1 MKIVLFANTEW
12 YLYNF
17 RLPLAEALRAQGH
30 EVVLLSPPG
39 PRSADLTERG
49 FKWHPLPMNRR
60 SINPIREIAV
70 ILDVLRF
77 FRREQPDIVHLFT
90 IKCAVYGCLAA
101 ALANVPARVVA
112 ITGLGSVYSST
123 DFKYRLLRPLISG
136 LMRFAFAGDRTR
148 VILQN
153 PEEYAELERIGVPK
167 HRLKFIAS
175 SGVNLRRFSP
185 SPYRLS
191 SHPLRVLCA
200 SRLLWS
206 KGIGLFIEAAR
217 RLKHQGRNFQFLLAG
232 TSDQGNPDTI
242 DSALIETW
250 RHEGDVEIL
259 GHVEDMPQAMA
270 AVDVIVCPSYYRE
283 GVPRTLIEACAM
295 AKPIV
300 TTDTQGCRYAVIH
313 GENGLIVPPRNVD
326 ALVDALI
333 WMDEHRE
340 ELAAMGEAGRR
351 RAEAVFDERIVI
363 GATKKVYEELTTPLP
378 YPLPQENVPPTNMT
392 TL

>member
-1 MKIVLFANTEW
+1 
-12 YLYNF
+12 
-17 RLPLAEALRAQGH
+17 
-30 EVVLLSPPG
+30 
-39 PRSADLTERG
+39 
-49 FKWHPLPMNRR
+49 
-60 SINPIREIAV
+60 
-70 ILDVLRF
+70 
-77 FRREQPDIVHLFT
+77 
-90 IKCAVYGCLAA
+90 
-101 ALANVPARVVA
+101 
-112 ITGLGSVYSST
+112 
-123 DFKYRLLRPLISG
+123 
-136 LMRFAFAGDRTR
+136 
-148 VILQN
+148 
-153 PEEYAELERIGVPK
+153 
-167 HRLKFIAS
+167 
-175 SGVNLRRFSP
+175 
-185 SPYRLS
+185 
-191 SHPLRVLCA
+191 
-200 SRLLWS
+200 
-206 KGIGLFIEAAR
+206 
-217 RLKHQGRNFQFLLAG
+217 
-232 TSDQGNPDTI
+232 
-242 DSALIETW
+242 
-250 RHEGDVEIL
+250 
-259 GHVEDMPQAMA
+259 MA